1 MSSENEQRTTKEA
14 TVSPFDFMFSDSGIL
29 FVTWN
34 DNSVVTVGTN
44 YDRIAP
50 LHTVKRWSRQE
61 RRKVNAQQPKLIA
74 EYNSGMGGV
83 DLHDQALNTYNIKFR
98 GKKWWWPLFSTMISS
113 CVVNAWKLYKMA
125 SKSQCDL
132 LQYQREIVRFYL
144 RNYNIRDISSK
155 RSTTAS
161 IAGSSYNHFP
171 KRISNQLRC
180 RECHQRIRWICEL
193 CNHGYY
199 RTPCVC
205 DRVP

>member
-1 MSSENEQRTTKEA
+1 MRSKKCPLKTNKELQKKQRGE
-14 TVSPFDFMFSDSGIL
+14 FDFMCSDSGIL
-29 FVTWN
+29 FVKWN

-44 YDRIAP
+44 FDRTEP

-61 RRKVNAQQPKLIA
+61 RRKVNAHQPKLIA

-83 DLHDQALNTYNIKFR
+83 DLHDQALNTYYIKFR
-98 GKKWWWPLFSTMISS
+98 GNKWWWPLFITMISS

-155 RSTTAS
+155 
-161 IAGSSYNHFP
+161 
-171 KRISNQLRC
+171 
-180 RECHQRIRWICEL
+180 
-193 CNHGYY
+193 
-199 RTPCVC
+199 
-205 DRVP
+205 